1 MSEVTERIH
10 CRECGSK
17 DMKLWGINTS
27 LGESSKAMVE
37 VRCFCGNCF
46 VTQSELYVTA
56 GEGLARLVTLEHG
69 LDYKAAKAFEG
80 KEDEISHQQ
89 ITKEIT

>member
-1 MSEVTERIH
+1 MTERIH

-17 DMKLWGINTS
+17 DMKLRGIKTS

-46 VTQSELYVTA
+46 VRQSESYITA
-56 GEGLARLVTLEHG
+56 GEGLVRIVTLEQG
-69 LDYKAAKAFEG
+69 LDYKAAKMERE
-80 KEDEISHQQ
+80 KKS
-89 ITKEIT
+89 